1 MISQRKLK
9 ESIGIGLIGFMM
21 MLTIG
26 FLLIFVYRIFS
37 QGIHVISWEFISTPP
52 REAMTAGGILP
63 ALIGTFWLTF
73 LAVLISVPVG
83 IFTAI
88 YLNNYARPRWF
99 VSTLKIT
106 INTLAGVPSII
117 FGLFGMALF
126 VNMLNL
132 QVSLISGA
140 LTLAVLSLPM
150 IINASEEALA
160 SVPRDYSEASYAL
173 GASKRQTIQ
182 RILIPAALPNILTS
196 IILVVGRVA
205 GETAPIMYTAVT
217 FFNRQ
222 LPKSIHDEVMALP
235 YHIFALM
242 TEGTNPSKQVPI
254 AYGSALVLMTLV
266 LLISSTALALRYYLR
281 KKRQW

>member
-37 QGIHVISWEFISTPP
+37 QGIHVISWEFISIPP

>member
-26 FLLIFVYRIFS
+26 FLLIFVYRIFG

-132 QVSLISGA
+132 QVSLISGV

-160 SVPRDYSEASYAL
+160 SVPRDNSEASYAL

-242 TEGTNPSKQVPI
+242 TEGTKPAKQVPI

>member
-1 MISQRKLK
+1 MITVRKLK
-9 ESIGIGLIGFMM
+9 ESIGLSVIGIMM
-21 MLTIG
+21 ILTVG
-26 FLLIFVYRIFS
+26 FLLAFIYRIFS
-37 QGIHVISWEFISTPP
+37 QGFSVVSWEFISQSP
-52 REAMTAGGILP
+52 RDAMTEGGIYP
-63 ALIGTFWLTF
+63 ALVGTFWLTF
-73 LAVLISVPVG
+73 LAVLISVPIGVL
-83 IFTAI
+83 TAI

-117 FGLFGMALF
+117 YGLFGMALF
-126 VNMLNL
+126 VNMLKM

-140 LTLAVLSLPM
+140 LTLAVLALPM

-160 SVPRDYSEASYAL
+160 SVPKDYIDASYAL
-173 GASKRQTIQ
+173 GASKRQTVQ
-182 RILIPAALPNILTS
+182 RILIPTALPNILTS

-205 GETAPIMYTAVT
+205 GETAPIMFTAVT

-235 YHIFALM
+235 YHIYALM
-242 TEGTNPSKQVPI
+242 TEGTNPAKQVPI
-254 AYGSALVLMTLV
+254 AYGSALVLMMLV
-266 LLISSTALALRYYLR
+266 LIVSSTALILRYHLR